1 LWEPPYKSPPAF
13 IETFRDIE
21 DDELFHWSMAERVWM
36 KYAKDPETRAEILDC
51 ASGALRASMEARTKR
66 VELAERHA
74 I

>member
-1 LWEPPYKSPPAF
+1 
-13 IETFRDIE
+13 
-21 DDELFHWSMAERVWM
+21 M

-51 ASGALRASMEARTKR
+51 ASGALRTSIEARIRR